1 MNTVEKVARAIET
14 AFQCEKCEALV
25 SVNSVTLDCGCV
37 YPIWRA
43 ASPHNQA
50 RAALTAL
57 REPSEG
63 MVEAM
68 HRTYERHGQS
78 GGLRASRLSDDQLRA
93 TYQAAIDQALSEGE
107 G

>member
-1 MNTVEKVARAIET
+1 MNTVEKVAKAI
-14 AFQCEKCEALV
+14 ARSYIAADHQDDAVDRLV
-25 SVNSVTLDCGCV
+25 EEQWTEWV
-37 YPIWRA
+37 A
-43 ASPHNQA
+43 EA

-68 HRTYERHGQS
+68 HRAYERHGQS

-93 TYQAAIDQALSEGE
+93 TYQAAIDYALSEKDPDQ
-107 G
+107 